1 MQNTETV
8 CRIVEGEITLAVYF
22 ETVCLFSLETVE
34 FIFNISPARIE
45 FDMGQSHTLAILNV
59 NLYINLVYAMLNY
72 YYM

>member
-45 FDMGQSHTLAILNV
+45 FDMGRVTP
-59 NLYINLVYAMLNY
+59 
-72 YYM
+72 